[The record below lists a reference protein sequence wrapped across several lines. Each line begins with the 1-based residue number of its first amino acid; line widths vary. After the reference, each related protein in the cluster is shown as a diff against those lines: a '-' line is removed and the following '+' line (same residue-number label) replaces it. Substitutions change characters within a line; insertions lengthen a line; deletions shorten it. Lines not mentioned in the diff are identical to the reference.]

1 MHTYHFKLGSNYI
14 WIEIGIEL
22 EHNKNCFKL
31 KSKWKYLEREE
42 HWLVEGRCQ
51 TYIQKGK
58 QENLEKY
65 RKVKSTLIHV
75 GFYAA
80 VPLKNFEVWDGEE
93 VYWAQ
98 PVWIYDK
105 RFLLYHL
112 MCSHDEIA
120 TTIYRWYL
128 SCLSIPPPAVF
139 CYTNC
144 SLGGPERISWRPTQK
159 YDKLYT

>member
-105 RFLLYHL
+105 RFLLYHHVFPWWNGHHHIQVIFIL
-112 MCSHDEIA
+112 PFYTTSCSILL
-120 TTIYRWYL
+120 Y
-128 SCLSIPPPAVF
+128 
-139 CYTNC
+139 
-144 SLGGPERISWRPTQK
+144 
-159 YDKLYT
+159 KL